1 MCKEHEFSLDRK
13 HLAKSKTDGNW
24 MMPMKVIDDNDEES
38 DAENIDL
45 IEDEGNNIIV
55 QDDNDDNW
63 LLFYTIL

>member
-1 MCKEHEFSLDRK
+1 
-13 HLAKSKTDGNW
+13 

-55 QDDNDDNW
+55 QDDNDDN
-63 LLFYTIL
+63 